1 MKPKSCLVS
10 SLSLGMLLL
19 PGAASAQRPQRAPQ
33 TITLAAGIQRGWAG
47 VKRNLTEAA
56 ANMPEEHY
64 LLEPNP
70 EIRNFGELF
79 GHVVNAQ
86 FSACAAAKGEA
97 NPNQG
102 KDQELRN
109 KSKAEFVAAL
119 AASFAYCD
127 PVYAALTDQSAVE
140 LVEQGNNMV
149 ARGYLLANN
158 VAHSNEMYGTSAVY
172 MRLENLVPP
181 STERRTRSR
190 PR

>member
-1 MKPKSCLVS
+1 MNPKSCLAT
-10 SLSLGMLLL
+10 SLALGVLLL
-19 PGAASAQRPQRAPQ
+19 PVAASAQRPQRAPQ
-33 TITLAAGIQRGWAG
+33 TTTLAAGIQRGWSG

-79 GHVVNAQ
+79 GHVANAQ
-86 FSACAAAKGEA
+86 FRACAAAKGEA

-102 KDQELRN
+102 KDQELLN

-119 AASFAYCD
+119 TASFAYCD
-127 PVYAALTDQSAVE
+127 PVYLALTDQSAVE
-140 LVEQGNNMV
+140 LVKQGNNMV

-172 MRLENLVPP
+172 MRLANMVPP

>member
-1 MKPKSCLVS
+1 MRSETSGRDGVARRSRFNGVVRYGKRIKELRR
-10 SLSLGMLLL
+10 
-19 PGAASAQRPQRAPQ
+19 ATAS
-33 TITLAAGIQRGWAG
+33 GIQRGWSG

-70 EIRNFGELF
+70 
-79 GHVVNAQ
+79 
-86 FSACAAAKGEA
+86 
-97 NPNQG
+97 NQR
-102 KDQELRN
+102 KDQELLN

-127 PVYAALTDQSAVE
+127 PIYLALTDQSAVE
-140 LVEQGNNMV
+140 LVKQGNNMV

-158 VAHSNEMYGTSAVY
+158 VAHSREMYGTSAVY
-172 MRLENLVPP
+172 MRLANMVPP

>member
-1 MKPKSCLVS
+1 MNPKSCLAT
-10 SLSLGMLLL
+10 SLALGVLLL
-19 PGAASAQRPQRAPQ
+19 PVAASAQRPQRAPQ
-33 TITLAAGIQRGWAG
+33 TTTLAAGIQRGWSG

-70 EIRNFGELF
+70 
-79 GHVVNAQ
+79 
-86 FSACAAAKGEA
+86 
-97 NPNQG
+97 NQR
-102 KDQELRN
+102 KDQELLN

-127 PVYAALTDQSAVE
+127 PIYLALTDQSAVE
-140 LVEQGNNMV
+140 LVKQGNNMV

-158 VAHSNEMYGTSAVY
+158 VAHSREMYGTSAVY
-172 MRLENLVPP
+172 MRLANMVPP